1 MLPSEVRGGFQQ
13 NSGSSTKIESLF
25 NNQIE
30 TFEGGPENLWSVRR
44 LVWNKNLFLVVRRQL
59 LILYCDGV
67 RQFQCRIDGWNE
79 FLKRIKWRRFEGNV
93 WLNIAG
99 ETRKNFRFIDD
110 NRSKQILSHTAS
122 VIGLLHLIHKINS
135 PRTSEVRISFNSH
148 SFVRHP
154 DSPKLLNK
162 LLA

>member
-67 RQFQCRIDGWNE
+67 RQFQCRIDG
-79 FLKRIKWRRFEGNV
+79 
-93 WLNIAG
+93 
-99 ETRKNFRFIDD
+99 
-110 NRSKQILSHTAS
+110 
-122 VIGLLHLIHKINS
+122 
-135 PRTSEVRISFNSH
+135 
-148 SFVRHP
+148 
-154 DSPKLLNK
+154 
-162 LLA
+162 